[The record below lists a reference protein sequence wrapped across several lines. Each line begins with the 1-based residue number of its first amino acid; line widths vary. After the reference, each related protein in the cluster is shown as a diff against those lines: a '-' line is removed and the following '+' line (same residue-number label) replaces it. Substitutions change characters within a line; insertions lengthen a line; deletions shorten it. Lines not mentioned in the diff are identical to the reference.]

1 VLLKKARESM
11 EKLNDQTLLASYFK
25 AIELNLDKDFIL
37 ILEEELKRRALPFI
51 AKTDR
56 SK

>member
-1 VLLKKARESM
+1 M
-11 EKLNDQTLLASYFK
+11 EKLNNQTLLASYFK

-37 ILEEELKRRALPFI
+37 ILGEELKRRALPFI